1 MNNIEGLVQ
10 NEKQV
15 FKDIST
21 CIISCEKC
29 IYDTNRL
36 NLGMGD
42 LKDSIIIK
50 NLNHI
55 IKERI
60 KLERDC

>member
-1 MNNIEGLVQ
+1 MNNVRELSRY
-10 NEKQV
+10 EKQP
-15 FKDIST
+15 FNDIST

-36 NLGMGD
+36 DPGMGD
-42 LKDSIIIK
+42 LQDSIIIK

-55 IKERI
+55 IKDRI
-60 KLERDC
+60 RLGRDC